1 MEYLDSEM
9 RTHSVFKVVII
20 TSYGHY
26 GNDNRYTI
34 HCVKSDP
41 RNFVGSGLL
50 VCAHALIDLPTLSCR
65 RCLPCH
71 LPLFK
76 AAWPPKLLT
85 VCSSTS

>member
-9 RTHSVFKVVII
+9 RTHGVDKVVIT

-41 RNFVGSGLL
+41 RKFVGIGLL
-50 VCAHALIDLPTLSCR
+50 VRAHALTDLPTVSCVLSS
-65 RCLPCH
+65 LPA
-71 LPLFK
+71 LPH
-76 AAWPPKLLT
+76 AALLGRLLGLPT
-85 VCSSTS
+85 C